1 MPESRPWHAHY
12 PAGVAA
18 WPEFETI
25 TLSKA
30 LQRTTERF
38 PDQTAL
44 YYMGKKIS
52 YRELNRRVGR
62 FAAVLQKLGVGVGD
76 KVAML
81 LPNIPQMVVAN
92 FAVWRLGAVTAPNN
106 PLYTERELA
115 HQLNDSQATILV
127 ALDLLMPRVRKVLPQ
142 TAIRDVIVCH
152 LNDDLPFPKNI
163 LFPLVKRD
171 MYRAVVPEERL
182 HLFADLIRAVDREVA
197 EDRSEWN
204 SLAALL
210 YTGGTTGVSK
220 GVMLTHGNLSSN
232 VQQVKMW
239 FYDLQD
245 GEGSM
250 LAVFPFFHAAGF
262 TAIQCS
268 CVFSGLTNV
277 LVPRPEPGVIID
289 IMKKAKPQFV
299 PGVPTIY
306 VGLLNN
312 PLFRRLDHRHVRAFT
327 AGAAPLPLE
336 TIQDLKGLT
345 GKGIVNVYGLTES
358 SAMATATPVTGIDHP
373 QTVGLPLPATDIKIV
388 DIEDGTTE
396 MPADEPGEVVIK
408 GPQIMQGYYNRP
420 EATDAVLQDGWLHT
434 GDIGRM
440 DEEGFLTLVDRKKD
454 MIIASGYNVYP
465 TEIDGILYDHPD
477 VLEACTIGVPD
488 AYRGETVK
496 VFVVPKQGASLSKE
510 DLIVFCRERLAAY
523 KVPRQV
529 AFIDELPK
537 SAVGKILRRKLR
549 EREGAAGENKGV
561 TNEGER

>member
-1 MPESRPWHAHY
+1 MAESRPWHAHY
-12 PAGVAA
+12 PPGVAA
-18 WPEFETI
+18 WPEFENI

-30 LQRTTERF
+30 LQRTSERF
-38 PDQTAL
+38 PEKSAL

-62 FAAVLQKLGVGVGD
+62 FAAALKRLGVGVGD

-92 FAVWRLGAVTAPNN
+92 FAVWRLGGVTTPNN

-115 HQLNDSQATILV
+115 HQLKDSEASTIV
-127 ALDLLMPRVRKVLPQ
+127 TLDLLLSRVQNVLSE
-142 TAIRDVIVCH
+142 TGIREVIVCH
-152 LNDDLPFPKNI
+152 LNDDLPFPKKL
-163 LFPLVKRD
+163 LFPLVRKT
-171 MYRAVVPEERL
+171 MYRAVSPSDHL
-182 HLFADLIRAVDREVA
+182 HLFGKLVRKAETEET
-197 EDRSEWN
+197 EDRSDWN
-204 SLAALL
+204 RVAALL

-220 GVMLTHGNLSSN
+220 GVMLTHANLSAN
-232 VQQVKMW
+232 VQQIKMW
-239 FYDLQD
+239 FHDLQE

-268 CVFSGLTNV
+268 CVFSGLTDV
-277 LVPRPEPGVIID
+277 LVPRPEPTIIID

-312 PLFRRLDHRHVRAFT
+312 PLFRKLDHRHVRAFT

-345 GKGIVNVYGLTES
+345 GKGIINVYGLTES
-358 SAMATATPVTGIDHP
+358 SAMATATPVAGTDKP
-373 QTVGLPLPATDIKIV
+373 ETVGLPLPATDIKIV
-388 DIEDGTTE
+388 DLEDGARE
-396 MPADEPGEVVIK
+396 MPVGEPGEVVIK

-420 EATDAVLQDGWLHT
+420 EATAAVLQNGWLHT

-465 TEIDGILYDHPD
+465 NEVDGVLYDHPD

-496 VFVVPKQGASLSKE
+496 IFVVPKPGASLSKE
-510 DLIVFCRERLAAY
+510 ELIAFCRSRLAAY

-529 AFIDELPK
+529 TFIDELPK

-549 EREGAAGENKGV
+549 ARE
-561 TNEGER
+561 EGEGQHKGASNEAKR